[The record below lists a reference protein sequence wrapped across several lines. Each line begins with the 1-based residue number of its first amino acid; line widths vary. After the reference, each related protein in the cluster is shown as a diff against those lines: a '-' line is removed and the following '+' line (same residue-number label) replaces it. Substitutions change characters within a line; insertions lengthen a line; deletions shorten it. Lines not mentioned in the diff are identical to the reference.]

1 MSRRTRR
8 NHTPEFKASIALA
21 SLCKDQSIAAL
32 AREHELHPNQII
44 QWRHQLTERARQAFE
59 AAPAVSSTV
68 TLELEQRIQQLT
80 QDNDFLAHA
89 FRKAAEL
96 NAET

>member
-8 NHTPEFKASIALA
+8 QHTPEFKASIALA
-21 SLCKDQSIAAL
+21 SLCKDQSLAAL

-44 QWRHQLTERARQAFE
+44 QWRHQLTKRAREAFE
-59 AAPAVSSTV
+59 AAPGAKPTA
-68 TLELEQRIQQLT
+68 THELEQRIQQLI
-80 QDNDFLAHA
+80 QDNNFLTHA
-89 FRKAAEL
+89 FRKVADL